1 MTRVFPYLNFRG
13 DAREAML
20 FYREVFGGELTLNT
34 AEDLGLAVGDSR
46 PSRVLH
52 AQLVTGDGMVIAG
65 GDIHADD
72 PDAPEIGDVCTIMVS
87 GDEASLERIWSML
100 SAGGRV
106 DVPWGRAD
114 WGDLFGSCVD
124 RFGVSWL
131 VNVG

>member
-34 AEDLGLAVGDSR
+34 AEDLGLAIGDHRGSQ
-46 PSRVLH
+46 VMH
-52 AQLVTGDGMVIAG
+52 AQLITSDGMVLSG

-72 PDAPEIGDVCTIMVS
+72 PDEPDVGNVCTIMVS
-87 GDEASLERIWSML
+87 GEQDPVERIWRML
-100 SAGGRV
+100 SSGGRI
-106 DVPWGRAD
+106 DVPWGQAP

-124 RFGVSWL
+124 RFGIPWL